1 MANLVFTNREPDYKD
16 LDLDFLKKKPDGEYF
31 NMVRTGDDAI
41 KRAVRN
47 LIFSNFY
54 ERPFQSYLGSSVRQM
69 LFENATPLTATY
81 LEDAIRTVINNF
93 EPRVSILKVR
103 VSMDEDRNGFNAEL
117 QYLIKNSVQPVVTSI
132 FLERIR

>member
-1 MANLVFTNREPDYKD
+1 MANLVFRSREPDYKD
-16 LDLDFLKKKPDGEYF
+16 LDLDFLEKKPNGEYYT
-31 NMVRTGDDAI
+31 MIRTGDEAI
-41 KRAVRN
+41 KRSVRN

-93 EPRVSILKVR
+93 EPRVSIIKVR
-103 VSMDEDRNGFNAEL
+103 VSTDEDRNGFNAEL
-117 QYLIKNSVQPVVTSI
+117 QYLIRNSVQPVVTSI

>member
-16 LDLDFLKKKPDGEYF
+16 LDLDFLEKRPDGEYY
-31 NMVRTGDDAI
+31 NMVRTGDEAI
-41 KRAVRN
+41 KRSVRN
-47 LIFSNFY
+47 LIFTNFY

-69 LFENATPLTATY
+69 LFENANPLTATY

-93 EPRVSILKVR
+93 EPRVSVLKVR
-103 VSMDEDRNGFNAEL
+103 VSTDEDRNGFNAEL